1 MTIQVINT
9 GTGPNSGNGDSIRTA
24 FSKVNANFAEL
35 ATIATGTNFDLLAIS
50 SSLVPDNDQARNLG
64 SSSKQWDRLYV
75 GPDGVTINGNAL
87 TINGSGNITI
97 NGTPFQ
103 SGFASTSSLINGSAR
118 VRLDAQ
124 GSLNFPPNGVLQSYI
139 SSSTTATIFLIDDI
153 MLDSPVMIHTI
164 GPHTLSNSDL
174 VKLTGI
180 GTTVELNNKYHYVS
194 VVNTTTVDLYEDAA
208 LSIPVDGTG
217 YTPFLGLSNSETFTN
232 TGTTGRSNII
242 SQFLD
247 VYPDVVNVRV
257 NWYASGSGIDQPDPD
272 NTTYTVIK
280 QPGFLAYL
288 VDGVVNKPLYL
299 QRGNTYYLDV
309 FAPPHPVYIQTT
321 GAGYNPADV
330 YSLGVTNQGTGE
342 GIITFT
348 VPLNAPDTL
357 YYQCQHHAEQVG
369 PIYISDGVGKSKV
382 LAVNT
387 QTTSS
392 RVLYQFILENTWPLV
407 NQASYAFTGTFE
419 GGGQLE
425 FQDVEAR
432 LTVKSNEQEWIFNP
446 TGVLTLPPEGDIQR
460 NGLSVLSGLKGRTF
474 VVTEDGPGE
483 HYVFD
488 GTPSSPDIVL
498 IRGLTYYF
506 EANVPGH
513 PFWIQSTPGA
523 FDINSVLTDGIIN
536 NGVEVG
542 TLTFTVPEDAPD
554 ILYYACEYDS
564 IDTGQFLIR
573 NLGNELDLTQVHTDV
588 TPDEQYTHD
597 LGSTSSHWRNIYA
610 RTGFFG
616 VIPSWIAVNPLSVF
630 TADVDGYTQIAIQNR
645 NSGTYSSSD
654 FVATADNGS
663 DSDHYI
669 DLGIAS
675 STYNYPGFE
684 GIQPN
689 DGYLFVNSGNLV
701 LFSVGETKKVKILVG
716 DGLPENLVATFD
728 APGTESTSTTT
739 GALTVVGGIGVA
751 GDIVSHNLM
760 PAADLTYDLGST
772 SSQWRSIYVGTGT
785 IYIGGVALGVSENNY
800 VTVNGNPIITV
811 STSGTL
817 TVQGNTDLVLGSVNI
832 SDTAPDATTPG
843 SQWFNTVD
851 GRTYVSYNGQWID
864 TSPVVVPPASTYL
877 GSITVDDRTLNI
889 NGSTLTI
896 EDGTLLVNG
905 EQITNDTYI
914 PTNPGDWLS
923 GPIVGTVIDGLD
935 ELASRMVL
943 VEASTATI
951 TGGTANG
958 WQLTSSTAVVSLSS
972 NGELTLPNGG
982 IIFDNDGPG
991 GGWLSISPANAGLG
1005 QALVIYPTQQ
1015 DGNHVHL
1022 TSDGNDTDLYLGND
1036 DQYVKVDHSG
1046 TVVVGTYSTDTT
1058 STWTFGTDG
1067 PFSTL
1072 TLPEYGIIQVVGN
1085 NAWAELRWVPTG
1097 GYTGSTSTGIVADS
1111 TGVTIL
1117 TDAPSNENE
1126 WTFGT
1131 DGVLTLPANAPVIKG
1146 GGTGTDV
1153 TVIATTGTNTATWV
1167 FGATG
1172 ELTLPQGSTISE
1184 TTGSGVVIS
1193 AKIIGVPTGIANLN
1207 NQGGWNQGSYI
1218 NTATTGGSGTGLT
1231 VDVAGGGGYI
1241 ALGNI
1246 TINNS
1251 GTGYTVGDVI
1261 TINNE
1266 NDLPATFVISTVT
1279 NSSNNWTFATDGGLT
1294 FPDSTVQTT
1303 AWTGILPNPTYSGSD
1318 EIGVAT
1324 PAPLN
1329 LNNSAAGTLL
1339 TQLNLINTGGQ
1350 AGAGSAIDFWT
1361 YTSINDVPEVRLQVV
1376 DDGDYSADFAIKIKA
1391 NGNDGEGN
1399 LTTSW
1404 TFGADGVLTL
1414 PNGAIISEDLGAIR
1428 LEPANASSSTQA
1440 LLIYPTI
1447 ADGNHIHLT
1456 AGGGDTDLYLGND
1469 DYYVKVDH
1477 SGDIVVGTYSTATTT
1492 STWTFGTDG
1501 SLASNEFK
1509 IKTPNGIP
1517 TSIGATSNDT
1527 QFWDYNYG
1535 SNLATTGGTGA
1546 GLTVNVGDGGNGYA
1560 SISINT
1566 PGTGYTAGDVITVT
1580 NGPLNEAPVAS
1591 TVTFIINVSGTN
1603 SWTFGADGGL
1613 TFPDSTVQTTA
1624 YTGGV
1629 SSVSTSTLV
1638 NGTFTV
1644 SLSTIGSLTFPDDTS
1659 QTTAYP
1665 GVLVPANGDNVSGV
1679 ANLVFYAGD
1688 WYNTSKVGI
1697 NPANGF
1703 LTLSGTGGSG
1713 GIILPNS
1720 GTIDVGLQLGAILG
1734 LTRKIYS
1741 EYLGG
1746 YALPNPT
1753 YSELATAIA
1762 GWTADATATVTPIYW
1777 TGIPEQTWE
1786 LTGYFRAPEDGTYT
1800 FNVSADDY
1808 YFIVIDGDISP
1819 VPEINTQVVV
1829 VLTRGQVVSYKVL
1842 YANVAGS
1849 GTLDLQWK
1857 NNASQQSFTNNFTGL
1872 VTTDI
1877 RGTVDLTMDNS
1888 KWIFGTDGTT
1898 TVPSVAWNYVPTTFT
1913 AIPVTYGATQLTFTV
1928 LPDNTFVNMSVAVG
1942 AGGYGPDSYNLTIPG
1957 TTFPGGTTPAN
1968 DIVFNVTTFESAG
1981 PVFSTDPT
1989 SVVTYVSGT
1998 PPSRY
2003 DNITSAGSV
2012 GIGAGV
2018 QHWTFSNTG
2027 TLTFPD
2033 NTVQTTA
2040 YVDNRT
2046 SGSWTLATGS
2056 NTVSITVPLNGNY
2069 QMWVNGNIPNGIVE
2083 WNATVNV
2090 SNPNVPVIGSQ
2101 YAWYYAAG
2109 NALVLTAIPDQIVG
2123 TAGVISTST
2132 GYAGT
2137 TSNVFS
2143 FGITNNSISTQTV
2156 YWGYTTL

>member
-1 MTIQVINT
+1 
-9 GTGPNSGNGDSIRTA
+9 
-24 FSKVNANFAEL
+24 L

-87 TINGSGNITI
+87 TINGGGNITI

-208 LSIPVDGTG
+208 LSIPVDGTN

-242 SQFLD
+242 SQFRD

-257 NWYASGSGIDQPDPD
+257 NWYASGAGIDQPDPD

-280 QPGFLAYL
+280 QPGFLKYL
-288 VDGVVNKPLYL
+288 VDGESNKPLYL
-299 QRGNTYYLDV
+299 KRGNTYYLDV
-309 FAPPHPVYIQTT
+309 YAPPHPLYIQTT

-330 YSLGVTNQGTGE
+330 YNLGVTNQGTGD

-348 VPLNAPDTL
+348 VPLNAPDVL
-357 YYQCQHHAEQVG
+357 YYQCQHHTGMVG

-392 RVLYQFILENTWPLV
+392 RVLYQFILDNTWPLV
-407 NQASYAFTGTFE
+407 NQASYLFTGTFE

-446 TGVLTLPPEGDIQR
+446 TGVLTLPPGGDIQR
-460 NGLSVLSGLKGRTF
+460 NGLSVLNSLKGRTF
-474 VVTEDGPGE
+474 VVTENGPGE

-506 EANVPGH
+506 ETNVPGH

-554 ILYYACEYDS
+554 TLYYACENDS

-573 NLGNELDLTQVHTDV
+573 NLGNELDLTQIHTDV
-588 TPDEQYTHD
+588 TPDEPYTHD

-728 APGTESTSTTT
+728 AAGTESTSTTT

-851 GRTYVSYNGQWID
+851 GRTYVSYNGQWVD
-864 TSPVVVPPASTYL
+864 ASPVVVPPASTYL

-958 WQLTSSTAVVSLSS
+958 WQLTSSTAVVSLGS

-1046 TVVVGTYSTDTT
+1046 TVVVGTYSTATTT

-1067 PFSTL
+1067 DL
-1072 TLPEYGIIQVVGN
+1072 TLPEDGIIQVVGN
-1085 NAWAELRWVPTG
+1085 DALAQLRWVPTG
-1097 GYTGSTSTGIVADS
+1097 GYTGSTATAIQANS

-1126 WTFGT
+1126 WKFGT
-1131 DGVLTLPANAPVIKG
+1131 DGVMTFPDGTTNSGGTIITGGVYDIQSIGNTLIQTSANAGAKTWQFGTDGILTLPASTPIIKG

-1153 TVIATTGTNTATWV
+1153 TVVATTGSNTATWV
-1167 FGATG
+1167 FSADGALTLPGGGIIEESQSIALTITVIPGTGSNSSGNLGHGVDQDPASQWSDNATYPPGTLCELSLVGATG
-1172 ELTLPQGSTISE
+1172 DWQSYNGVPLYTSNNNGTNIVLCTDRALTQTINV
-1184 TTGSGVVIS
+1184 TTGTFSSGTLRLLDNNVVI
-1193 AKIIGVPTGIANLN
+1193 
-1207 NQGGWNQGSYI
+1207 Q
-1218 NTATTGGSGTGLT
+1218 SG
-1231 VDVAGGGGYI
+1231 A
-1241 ALGNI
+1241 
-1246 TINNS
+1246 
-1251 GTGYTVGDVI
+1251 
-1261 TINNE
+1261 
-1266 NDLPATFVISTVT
+1266 ST
-1279 NSSNNWTFATDGGLT
+1279 
-1294 FPDSTVQTT
+1294 
-1303 AWTGILPNPTYSGSD
+1303 
-1318 EIGVAT
+1318 
-1324 PAPLN
+1324 
-1329 LNNSAAGTLL
+1329 
-1339 TQLNLINTGGQ
+1339 
-1350 AGAGSAIDFWT
+1350 
-1361 YTSINDVPEVRLQVV
+1361 
-1376 DDGDYSADFAIKIKA
+1376 
-1391 NGNDGEGN
+1391 
-1399 LTTSW
+1399 W
-1404 TFGADGVLTL
+1404 TFGADGGLTL
-1414 PNGAIISEDLGAIR
+1414 PNGATIVDTTSTLV
-1428 LEPANASSSTQA
+1428 LTPNSPAQVTSLVLRSTYNSYMTA
-1440 LLIYPTI
+1440 DYPTDQGYQQYLYELDPVTYPNDSVSTGTEGTVISITLWDAGGLQYVQGDVEYIITGTGITAADFTPAVLTGTFAAANWTLDGGGFNYTNTNMLMI
-1447 ADGNHIHLT
+1447 ANDAIVEGEETFTVTIITTGTYAPGSGSNYLRVNITDGTTEGSESGHIHLISENMAQT
-1456 AGGGDTDLYLGND
+1456 SIFLGND
-1469 DYYVKVDH
+1469 DKYVKVAADDQIYINVPNADT
-1477 SGDIVVGTYSTATTT
+1477 SGT
-1492 STWTFGTDG
+1492 SQLWTFGTDG
-1501 SLASNEFK
+1501 S
-1509 IKTPNGIP
+1509 
-1517 TSIGATSNDT
+1517 
-1527 QFWDYNYG
+1527 
-1535 SNLATTGGTGA
+1535 
-1546 GLTVNVGDGGNGYA
+1546 
-1560 SISINT
+1560 
-1566 PGTGYTAGDVITVT
+1566 
-1580 NGPLNEAPVAS
+1580 
-1591 TVTFIINVSGTN
+1591 
-1603 SWTFGADGGL
+1603 L

-1624 YTGGV
+1624 YK
-1629 SSVSTSTLV
+1629 STS
-1638 NGTFTV
+1638 
-1644 SLSTIGSLTFPDDTS
+1644 S
-1659 QTTAYP
+1659 
-1665 GVLVPANGDNVSGV
+1665 
-1679 ANLVFYAGD
+1679 
-1688 WYNTSKVGI
+1688 
-1697 NPANGF
+1697 
-1703 LTLSGTGGSG
+1703 
-1713 GIILPNS
+1713 
-1720 GTIDVGLQLGAILG
+1720 
-1734 LTRKIYS
+1734 
-1741 EYLGG
+1741 
-1746 YALPNPT
+1746 
-1753 YSELATAIA
+1753 
-1762 GWTADATATVTPIYW
+1762 
-1777 TGIPEQTWE
+1777 
-1786 LTGYFRAPEDGTYT
+1786 
-1800 FNVSADDY
+1800 
-1808 YFIVIDGDISP
+1808 
-1819 VPEINTQVVV
+1819 
-1829 VLTRGQVVSYKVL
+1829 
-1842 YANVAGS
+1842 
-1849 GTLDLQWK
+1849 
-1857 NNASQQSFTNNFTGL
+1857 
-1872 VTTDI
+1872 
-1877 RGTVDLTMDNS
+1877 
-1888 KWIFGTDGTT
+1888 
-1898 TVPSVAWNYVPTTFT
+1898 
-1913 AIPVTYGATQLTFTV
+1913 
-1928 LPDNTFVNMSVAVG
+1928 
-1942 AGGYGPDSYNLTIPG
+1942 
-1957 TTFPGGTTPAN
+1957 
-1968 DIVFNVTTFESAG
+1968 
-1981 PVFSTDPT
+1981 
-1989 SVVTYVSGT
+1989 
-1998 PPSRY
+1998 
-2003 DNITSAGSV
+2003 
-2012 GIGAGV
+2012 
-2018 QHWTFSNTG
+2018 
-2027 TLTFPD
+2027 
-2033 NTVQTTA
+2033 
-2040 YVDNRT
+2040 
-2046 SGSWTLATGS
+2046 SWTLATGA

-2143 FGITNNSISTQTV
+2143 FGITNNSTSSQVIN
-2156 YWGYTTL
+2156 WGYTTL